1 MVNSKSCSDSVMV
14 SNKCTGPSTELHVP
28 HETFVIF
35 QFLGVILKFQIF
47 SSVKME
53 NFARLTWAAHGRAA
67 VSAGG
72 VGWSRPSSRRPR
84 VAPCACGPVRGEG
97 RTWSIS
103 VDDWASGLVARR
115 RGVGPVGRPS

>member
-1 MVNSKSCSDSVMV
+1 MVNSKSCSDLVMV

-47 SSVKME
+47 SSVKMK
-53 NFARLTWAAHGRAA
+53 NFVRLTWAAHGRAA

-72 VGWSRPSSRRPR
+72 VGWSRPSSRRPT
-84 VAPCACGPVRGEG
+84 VAHVHAAQDAEKAGHGPFQLTTG
-97 RTWSIS
+97 RAGW
-103 VDDWASGLVARR
+103 WPGGGASAQ
-115 RGVGPVGRPS
+115 